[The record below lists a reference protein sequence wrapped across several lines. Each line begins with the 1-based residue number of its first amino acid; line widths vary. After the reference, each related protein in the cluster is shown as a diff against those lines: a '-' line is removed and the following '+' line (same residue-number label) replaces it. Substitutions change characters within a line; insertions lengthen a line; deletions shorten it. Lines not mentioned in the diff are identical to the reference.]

1 MSVMTVIPPIRWA
14 VRDEGS
20 GHPVLL
26 LHGFTGTSDAWDPHA
41 TDLLVRHRILV
52 PCLPGHGGTIAPPD
66 AMSVEATADALAA
79 LLAARDAV
87 PAHVVGYSLGARV
100 ALRLAVTHPEV
111 VDRLV
116 LESPSAGL
124 PSDAERAARRATDE
138 ALAARLEADGIERF
152 VDEWERN
159 PVFAGAGPPD
169 RDRAARVR
177 EMRLGNDAAGLA
189 ASLRHAG
196 QGAMEPLFDRLL
208 TIAAPTLVIA
218 GELDAIGRPRA
229 ELVAALIPDARLAV
243 VDGAGHAPHDE
254 RPEAFRRLV
263 AAFLEEDPTR

>member
-1 MSVMTVIPPIRWA
+1 MTATPSIRWA
-14 VRDEGS
+14 VRDEGA

-26 LHGFTGTSDAWDPHA
+26 LHGFTGTSDAWNEHGA
-41 TDLLVRHRILV
+41 HLVARHRILV
-52 PCLPGHGGTIAPPD
+52 PCLPGHGGTTAPAE

-100 ALRLAVTHPEV
+100 ALRIAVVYPEV

-124 PSDAERAARRATDE
+124 PTEAERAARRDADE
-138 ALAARLEADGIERF
+138 ALAARLEADGIAPF

-159 PVFAGAGPPD
+159 AVFAGASPD
-169 RDRAARVR
+169 PDRAARVR
-177 EMRLGNDAAGLA
+177 EMRLGNDPAGLA

-196 QGAMEPLFDRLL
+196 QGAMEPLFDRLPS
-208 TIAAPTLVIA
+208 IAVPTLVIA
-218 GELDAIGRPRA
+218 GELDVIGRPRA
-229 ELVAALIPDARLAV
+229 ERVAAAIPDARLAV
-243 VDGAGHAPHDE
+243 VDGAGHTPHDE
-254 RPEAFRRLV
+254 RPEAFRGLV
-263 AAFLEEDPTR
+263 RAFLEEEPTR